1 MSFRI
6 DVIANRGR
14 SPQTLLRESWREGK
28 HVRHKTV
35 ANFTR
40 LPPHIVDGFRAVLKG
55 GAVFTSIE
63 DAVSIRRSLA
73 HGHVAAILGLAKK
86 LGLPRILDRKNTRH
100 GKLALAAI
108 VARIITP
115 ASKLAT
121 ARQLSP
127 LTAASSL
134 GTVLGLGEVTG
145 NEMLAML
152 DWLDGRKRHIEG
164 SLARRQL
171 AGSAMVLYDVSSSFV
186 EGRCCPLAA
195 RGHNRDGKKGKQQI
209 TYGLLCNVSGCPVAV
224 DVFPGN
230 TGDPSTVG
238 GQVAKLQKRFRIERI
253 AFVGD
258 RGMLTSARIREDIR
272 PAGLDWIS
280 ALKTVE
286 ARKLLVSP
294 DPRKKVKPPL
304 RPEELVADQVAEITS
319 PKFPG
324 ERLLVCLNPRLRKDR
339 ARKREELLAATEG
352 ALAEIAASAKRRKS
366 GPKNRERIH
375 AAVGEEA
382 NRWKVRKHFE
392 FEIRDDGMSWKRNQA
407 KIDAES
413 RLDGIYIIRTSLP
426 PAEIGAEHAV
436 ESYKALSRV
445 ERAFRILKA
454 DRLQVRPIYLY
465 SEPRVRAHVFLC
477 MLAYYLEWHMR
488 QALAPLLFED
498 DDPEGARAKR
508 TTPVQKAK
516 PSDSAKRKAASKTT
530 PEGLPVQSMTDLL
543 SHLGSLT
550 LNEVNLPGQ
559 PDSRFMVTSKPTEL
573 QAKAFA
579 LLELPPER
587 RVYNRLPV

>member
-14 SPQTLLRESWREGK
+14 SPQTLLRESWREGER
-28 HVRHKTV
+28 VRHKTV

-73 HGHVAAILGLAKK
+73 HGHVAALLGLARK

-152 DWLDGRKRHIEG
+152 DWLAGRKRHIEG

-171 AGSAMVLYDVSSSFV
+171 SGSAMVLYDISSSFV

-224 DVFPGN
+224 DVFPGH

-258 RGMLTSARIREDIR
+258 RGMLTSARIRDDIR

-294 DPRKKVKPPL
+294 DPRNNVKPPL
-304 RPEELVADQVAEITS
+304 RPEDLVDDQVTEITS
-319 PKFPG
+319 PDFPG

-352 ALAEIAASAKRRKS
+352 ALAGIAASAKRRKP
-366 GPKNRERIH
+366 GPSNRERIH
-375 AAVGEEA
+375 TAVGEQA

-426 PAEIGAEHAV
+426 RTEIGAEHAV

-465 SEPRVRAHVFLC
+465 SEHRVRAHVFLC

-488 QALAPLLFED
+488 RALAPLLFED

-508 TTPVQKAK
+508 STPVQKAQ
-516 PSDSAKRKAASKTT
+516 PSDSAKRKTASKTT
-530 PEGLPVQSMTDLL
+530 PEGLPVQSMADLI

-559 PDSRFMVTSKPTEL
+559 PDSRFIVTSEPTEL

-579 LLELPPER
+579 LLKLPPGR
-587 RVYNRLPV
+587 RVYNRPPV